1 MHKGKW
7 QRWNNLSLF
16 NGISTYAYVSL
27 PPVFSL
33 LHVPVSFAFPFLIIP
48 LSLSLHLA
56 PFLCQSDT
64 WLGNGWEQRNWTHD
78 DSFYGRCVVPGSEH
92 KAGPALRVFPP
103 GRLWTPDSVLRS
115 EVNIPSGSIICTL
128 YVYHELGRS
137 TKHVCMSSSSQAT
150 VQSQREF
157 PPILWPWFVT
167 ITYLI
172 TKLLVSDLF
181 FLFYQYIVYRWVIKY
196 PNFFSFRILSH
207 QDSQDIRD
215 YPLVTHK
222 CMKNQTKCLVCQMH
236 ASR

>member
-16 NGISTYAYVSL
+16 NGISTYPYVSL

-33 LHVPVSFAFPFLIIP
+33 LHVPVSFAFPFLIFP
-48 LSLSLHLA
+48 LYLSTSLPFSLMKI
-56 PFLCQSDT
+56 FCQSDT
-64 WLGNGWEQRNWTHD
+64 WLGNGWGQRNWTHD
-78 DSFYGRCVVPGSEH
+78 DSFYGWCVVPGSEH

-150 VQSQREF
+150 VCSHHEL

-167 ITYLI
+167 IAYLI

-181 FLFYQYIVYRWVIKY
+181 FCFINLLYI
-196 PNFFSFRILSH
+196 SE
-207 QDSQDIRD
+207 
-215 YPLVTHK
+215 
-222 CMKNQTKCLVCQMH
+222 
-236 ASR
+236 